1 MNWLFENWFLIV
13 IMAAGVCCIGVFIYN
28 FLKKPTQEQINT
40 IKEWLLYACLEAE
53 KELGG
58 GTGQLKLRY
67 VWDLFITRFPAIAKV
82 VSFEMFSGWVDAA
95 LEEMRMLL
103 TENKAIRE
111 VVKGE
116 E

>member
-1 MNWLFENWFLIV
+1 MNWLIDNWFLIV
-13 IMAAGVCCIGVFIYN
+13 VLLAGVCCIGVFIYN
-28 FLKKPTQEQINT
+28 FMKKPTQEQINT

-53 KELGG
+53 TELGG

-67 VWDLFITRFPAIAKV
+67 VWDVFITRFPAIAKL
-82 VSFEMFSGWVDAA
+82 VSFELISSWVDAA
-95 LEEMRMLL
+95 LEEMRKLL